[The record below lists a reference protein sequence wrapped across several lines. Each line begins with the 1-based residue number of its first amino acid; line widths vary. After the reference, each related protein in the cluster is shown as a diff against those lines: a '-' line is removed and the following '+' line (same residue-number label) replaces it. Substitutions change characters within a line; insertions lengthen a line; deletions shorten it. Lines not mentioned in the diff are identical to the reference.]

1 MSVVS
6 LFPSATE
13 VAAALGVTPAAVSHQ
28 CDRPPAAADRPTLTG
43 LVRDL
48 EDDPETLDR
57 DVAHDDTYYLDGDA
71 LAAADPDAI
80 LTQGVCAVCALDAGL
95 ARRAV
100 ERLDLDATV
109 LDVHADDLADVLAN
123 VERIGEAVGRPNAA
137 AELRA
142 DLETRIDAVAGAVPD
157 GTVEDGIAGGG
168 TVEDGIAGG
177 GTVEDGIAG
186 GGTDPGSRPRV
197 AVLDWTDP
205 IRHGGLW
212 IPDLIRIAGG
222 EPGLVAAGE
231 RSRAVDPA
239 ELRAFDPEVLVVGPC
254 SADVDEAHGRARDLL
269 ERESFDGT
277 AAVREGRVYA
287 MDGTAYLNRHSHRV
301 VDALEALAGLIHPD
315 RFEADGSGS
324 EDAKV
329 RRVGRAATR

>member
-13 VAAALGVTPAAVSHQ
+13 VAATLGVTPAAVSHQ
-28 CDRPPAAADRPTLTG
+28 CDHPPTAAARPTLTG

-48 EDDPETLDR
+48 EGDPDEIDR
-57 DVAHDDTYYLDGDA
+57 IVAHDDTYYLDGDA

-95 ARRAV
+95 ARQAV
-100 ERLDLDATV
+100 DRLDLDATV

-123 VERIGEAVGRPNAA
+123 VERIGEAVGRPEAA

-142 DLETRIDAVAGAVPD
+142 TLETRIDAVVDAVPGGGEGTNDAGARP
-157 GTVEDGIAGGG
+157 AG
-168 TVEDGIAGG
+168 D
-177 GTVEDGIAG
+177 
-186 GGTDPGSRPRV
+186 RPRV

-205 IRHGGLW
+205 LRHGGLW
-212 IPDLIRIAGG
+212 IPDLIRLGGG

-231 RSRAVDPA
+231 RSRQVDPD
-239 ELRAFDPEVLVVGPC
+239 ELRAFDPAVLVVGPC

-269 ERESFDGT
+269 ERESLDGI
-277 AAVREGRVYA
+277 AAVREDRVFA

-301 VDALEALAGLIHPD
+301 VDTLETLAALIHPE
-315 RFEADGSGS
+315 RFEADGAGD
-324 EDAKV
+324 DAAVERV
-329 RRVGRAATR
+329 RTGPVGAATDG

>member
-28 CDRPPAAADRPTLTG
+28 CDRPPAAAARPTLTG

-48 EDDPETLDR
+48 DGDPDEIDR
-57 DVAHDDTYYLDGDA
+57 IAAHDDTYYLDGDA

-100 ERLDLDATV
+100 ERLDLDAAV

-123 VERIGEAVGRPNAA
+123 VERIGEAVGRPDAA
-137 AELRA
+137 ADLRA
-142 DLETRIDAVAGAVPD
+142 DLETRIDAVADAVPGGVAVPGAAARTND
-157 GTVEDGIAGGG
+157 AG
-168 TVEDGIAGG
+168 DRPAG
-177 GTVEDGIAG
+177 D
-186 GGTDPGSRPRV
+186 RPRV

-212 IPDLIRIAGG
+212 IPDLVRLAGG

-231 RSRAVDPA
+231 RSREVDPD
-239 ELRAFDPEVLVVGPC
+239 ELRAFDPAVLVVGPC

-269 ERESFDGT
+269 DRESLDGV
-277 AAVREGRVYA
+277 AAVREGRTFA

-301 VDALEALAGLIHPD
+301 VDTLETLAALIHPD
-315 RFEADGSGS
+315 RFETDGTD
-324 EDAKV
+324 DARV
-329 RRVGRAATR
+329 RRVVRAATR

>member
-28 CDRPPAAADRPTLTG
+28 CDHPPAAAARPTLTG

-48 EDDPETLDR
+48 ESDPDGIDR
-57 DVAHDDTYYLDGDA
+57 IAVHDDTYYLDGDA

-100 ERLDLDATV
+100 ERLDLDAAV

-123 VERIGEAVGRPNAA
+123 VERIGGAVGRPDAA
-137 AELRA
+137 ADLRA
-142 DLETRIDAVAGAVPD
+142 NLETRIDAVVDAVP
-157 GTVEDGIAGGG
+157 GG
-168 TVEDGIAGG
+168 TAG
-177 GTVEDGIAG
+177 TNDAG
-186 GGTDPGSRPRV
+186 DRPAGNPPRV

-212 IPDLIRIAGG
+212 IPGLVRLAGG

-231 RSRAVDPA
+231 RSRKVDPD

-269 ERESFDGT
+269 DRESLDEV
-277 AAVREGRVYA
+277 AAVREGRVFA

-301 VDALEALAGLIHPD
+301 VDTLEALAALIHPD
-315 RFEADGSGS
+315 RFEADGTGD
-324 EDAKV
+324 DARV
-329 RRVGRAATR
+329 RRVVRAATR

>member
-13 VAAALGVTPAAVSHQ
+13 VTAALGVTPAAVSHQ

-48 EDDPETLDR
+48 DGDPDGFDR
-57 DVAHDDTYYLDGDA
+57 IAAHDDTYYLDGDA

-100 ERLDLDATV
+100 ERLDLDAAV
-109 LDVHADDLADVLAN
+109 LDVHADDLGDVLAN
-123 VERIGEAVGRPNAA
+123 VERIGEAVGRPDAA

-142 DLETRIDAVAGAVPD
+142 DLETRIDAVADAVPG
-157 GTVEDGIAGGG
+157 GTVGGG
-168 TVEDGIAGG
+168 TEA
-177 GTVEDGIAG
+177 A
-186 GGTDPGSRPRV
+186 RPRV

-205 IRHGGLW
+205 VRHGGLW
-212 IPDLIRIAGG
+212 IPDLVRLAGG

-231 RSRAVDPA
+231 RSRKVDPE

-254 SADVDEAHGRARDLL
+254 SADVGEAHGRALDLL
-269 ERESFDGT
+269 ERESLDGV

-301 VDALEALAGLIHPD
+301 VDALEALATLIHPS
-315 RFEADGSGS
+315 RFEASGRGES
-324 EDAKV
+324 DERV
-329 RRVGRAATR
+329 RRVVRAATR

>member
-13 VAAALGVTPAAVSHQ
+13 VTAALGVTPAAVSHQ
-28 CDRPPAAADRPTLTG
+28 CDHPPAVTDRPTLTG

-48 EDDPETLDR
+48 DGDPDGIDR
-57 DVAHDDTYYLDGDA
+57 IVAHDDTYYLDGDA

-100 ERLDLDATV
+100 DRLDLDAAV

-123 VERIGEAVGRPNAA
+123 VERIGEAVDRRDAA

-142 DLETRIDAVAGAVPD
+142 DLEARIDAVTDAVPD
-157 GTVEDGIAGGG
+157 EVASSGSPTTPD
-168 TVEDGIAGG
+168 
-177 GTVEDGIAG
+177 
-186 GGTDPGSRPRV
+186 SRPRV

-205 IRHGGLW
+205 VRHGGLW
-212 IPDLIRIAGG
+212 IPDLIRLAGG

-231 RSRAVDPA
+231 RSRKVDPE

-254 SADVDEAHGRARDLL
+254 SADVDEAEERARALL
-269 ERESFDGT
+269 ERESFDDV
-277 AAVREGRVYA
+277 AAVRDGRVYA

-301 VDALEALAGLIHPD
+301 VDTLEALAAVIHPESFGETDGRVRPVPGPEGTGSPTAD
-315 RFEADGSGS
+315 RDAPDERTAD
-324 EDAKV
+324 
-329 RRVGRAATR
+329 

>member
-28 CDRPPAAADRPTLTG
+28 CDHPPAVTDRPTLTG

-48 EDDPETLDR
+48 EDDPDGIDR
-57 DVAHDDTYYLDGDA
+57 IVAHDDTYYLDGDA

-100 ERLDLDATV
+100 ERLDLDAAV

-123 VERIGEAVGRPNAA
+123 VERIGEAVGRRDAA

-142 DLETRIDAVAGAVPD
+142 DLEARIDAVADAVPGEVASSGSPATLD
-157 GTVEDGIAGGG
+157 
-168 TVEDGIAGG
+168 
-177 GTVEDGIAG
+177 
-186 GGTDPGSRPRV
+186 SRPRV

-205 IRHGGLW
+205 VRHGGLW
-212 IPDLIRIAGG
+212 IPDLIRLAGG
-222 EPGLVAAGE
+222 APGLVAAGE
-231 RSRAVDPA
+231 RSRKVDPE

-254 SADVDEAHGRARDLL
+254 SADVAEAGSRARELL
-269 ERESFDGT
+269 EREPLDDV
-277 AAVREGRVYA
+277 AAVRDGRVYA

-301 VDALEALAGLIHPD
+301 VDTLEALAAVIHPES
-315 RFEADGSGS
+315 FGETDGRVGLVPTGS
-324 EDAKV
+324 EGTGKPTADRDAPDE
-329 RRVGRAATR
+329 RTAD